1 MENKIRL
8 DRTAFY
14 LAWYDS
20 LKDETTRA
28 RIRSRLE
35 RIEEEGNFGDCVK
48 VGEGVFEL
56 RFHFGPGWR
65 IYLFQVKPGLYWVLC
80 GGTKDTQPED
90 VKLAKRMKE
99 QLERDHARG

>member
-8 DRTAFY
+8 KKTDLYLDWFDSYDAMTRDRFRTR
-14 LAWYDS
+14 
-20 LKDETTRA
+20 LK
-28 RIRSRLE
+28 RIKE
-35 RIEEEGNFGDCVK
+35 DGNFGDCVK

-65 IYLFQVKPGLYWVLC
+65 IYLFQVKPSLYWVLC

-90 VKLAKRMKE
+90 IKLAKRLKE